1 MPPNLPSPTPGAV
14 TSVPDGVGTKL
25 KVLLADNAL
34 SSLLASPAG
43 TSSQPGTMFN
53 LSQRFLAETAIFVA
67 EAPAAQRPILVTP
80 PRRWDPPPSLATN
93 LLNDTV
99 NAPWLR
105 SVPIGSLARQPGQ
118 QDYVPSVSAFARA
131 QLPGKVLRQLA
142 KLDSGVSLL
151 QSIMTNR
158 DPKLSHAVYSL
169 ESSAWAGDGAA
180 QSEAMLARTRQ
191 YVAKQ
196 FAGLSVGGRHVIH
209 VTLGGRVGSVPVS
222 IHSSLR
228 FGVRVGL
235 LVESS
240 NDTVRATQKH
250 RHELYV
256 VPAGSTY
263 GLKLSV
269 DATQT
274 GKATLKLSLTAPNG
288 TLLPDKPLRM
298 TIRATNLGTVA
309 LVIFAAA
316 LGVFVAVSAAQAIR
330 RGRPRADEEGPE
342 DQEGDL
348 ESVRPAEAED
358 EQSSGRRQPAGDE
371 DPPAEQEI
379 PITS

>member
-1 MPPNLPSPTPGAV
+1 
-14 TSVPDGVGTKL
+14 
-25 KVLLADNAL
+25 
-34 SSLLASPAG
+34 
-43 TSSQPGTMFN
+43 
-53 LSQRFLAETAIFVA
+53 
-67 EAPAAQRPILVTP
+67 VTP

-105 SVPIGSLARQPGQ
+105 SVPIGALARHQEQ
-118 QDYVPSVSAFARA
+118 QDYVPSTPAFVRA
-131 QLPGKVLRQLA
+131 ELPGKVLRQLA
-142 KLDSGVSLL
+142 KLDSGVTLL
-151 QSIMTNR
+151 QSIMTNH

-169 ESSAWAGDGAA
+169 ESSAWAGDGV
-180 QSEAMLARTRQ
+180 QSEAMLTRTGQ

-235 LVESS
+235 RVESS
-240 NDTVRATQKH
+240 NDTVRATQKR

-256 VPAGSTY
+256 VPAGSTVP
-263 GLKLSV
+263 LKLSV
-269 DATQT
+269 NATQT

-288 TLLPDKPLRM
+288 TLLPGKPLKM

-316 LGVFVAVSAAQAIR
+316 LGVFVVVSAAQALR
-330 RGRPRADEEGPE
+330 RGRPGADEEEPE
-342 DQEGDL
+342 DREGDP
-348 ESVRPAEAED
+348 ESPGPAPED
-358 EQSSGRRQPAGDE
+358 EQSGGWRQPAGDE